1 MNSKIIGII
10 AAIVIVGLG
19 AWYFTKNN
27 NSGEVQND
35 SMMANDQTELAI
47 ENTSL
52 KELMTRGQDIQC
64 SWEDTTDQSS
74 GTIYVSKDKARGD
87 FSVMDENQTK
97 IGHMILVSNTSHIW
111 MDGDSRGF
119 KVSLQNNTE
128 ADTSSSQGVD
138 PNKDY
143 NYSCSSWE
151 ADNSLF
157 ELPADVNFQEF
168 NIPAMPASSA
178 SGETQMD
185 INPTAICNT
194 LSEPAKSQCLSNIKQ

>member
-143 NYSCSSWE
+143 NYSCSSWD

>member
-19 AWYFTKNN
+19 AWYFTQNN

-87 FSVMDENQTK
+87 FTVIDENQTK